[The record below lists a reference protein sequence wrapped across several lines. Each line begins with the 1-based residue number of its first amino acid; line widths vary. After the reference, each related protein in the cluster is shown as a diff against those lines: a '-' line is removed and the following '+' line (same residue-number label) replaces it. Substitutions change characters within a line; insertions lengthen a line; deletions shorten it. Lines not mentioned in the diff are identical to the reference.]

1 MLCFLNAACAWC
13 ASWFNH
19 PLKDSFYMHNI
30 PDIAP
35 FRAKLDDLDA
45 QMAEPNFY
53 SDQRRAADI
62 SREQQR
68 LSSLVEKFEAYH
80 TMEAQ
85 IAENNEMLADD
96 TLEEELR
103 EMANE
108 ELESLTA
115 QREELVSSVLRAM
128 IPPDPTDSR
137 NSVMEIRGG
146 AGGDEANIF
155 AGDLFRMYSRYAERR
170 GWRVEVMSSNVAD
183 TGGFREIIFNMTGE
197 EAYKYLKFESGVH
210 RVQRVPATETQGRIH
225 TSTATVA
232 VLPEA
237 EEVDI
242 EIRTQD
248 LDIATMRASGAGGQH
263 VNTTDSAVMMT
274 HIPTGVTVY
283 CADERS
289 QIKNRAKALTVMRSR
304 LLKAKEEEEHAKYAA
319 ERKGQ
324 IGTGD
329 RSERIRTYN
338 YPQGRLTDHRIGMS
352 LSLAPAID
360 GDLKDLI
367 DGLQNFDYDARIQNL
382 LKAQEV

>member
-1 MLCFLNAACAWC
+1 
-13 ASWFNH
+13 
-19 PLKDSFYMHNI
+19 MHNI

-35 FRAKLDDLDA
+35 FREKLEELDA
-45 QMAEPNFY
+45 QISEPNFY
-53 SDQRRAADI
+53 SDQRRAAEVG
-62 SREQQR
+62 REHQR
-68 LSSLVEKFEAYH
+68 VTSLIEKFEAYNSAK
-80 TMEAQ
+80 EQ
-85 IAENNEMLADD
+85 IAENKAMIKDPSV
-96 TLEEELR
+96 EEELR
-103 EMANE
+103 EMAE
-108 ELESLTA
+108 EEIAELEGQIDDLGKA
-115 QREELVSSVLRAM
+115 VLFAM

-155 AGDLFRMYSRYAERR
+155 AGDLFRMYSRYAESK
-170 GWRVEVMSSNVAD
+170 GWRVEVMSTSVAD
-183 TGGFREIIFNMTGE
+183 TGGYREIIFNMTGE
-197 EAYKYLKFESGVH
+197 DAYKYLKFESGVH
-210 RVQRVPATETQGRIH
+210 RVQRVPVTETQGRIH

-242 EIRTQD
+242 EIRPQD

-304 LLKAKEEEEHAKYAA
+304 LLKAKEDEENAKYAA

-338 YPQGRLTDHRIGMS
+338 YPQGRLTDHRIGLS
-352 LSLAPAID
+352 LSLPSVID
-360 GDLKDLI
+360 GDLDDLI
-367 DGLQNFDYDARIQNL
+367 DALQNYDYEARIENL
-382 LKAQEV
+382 LKSQKK

>member
-1 MLCFLNAACAWC
+1 
-13 ASWFNH
+13 
-19 PLKDSFYMHNI
+19 
-30 PDIAP
+30 
-35 FRAKLDDLDA
+35 
-45 QMAEPNFY
+45 MAEPNFY

-80 TMEAQ
+80 SAEAQ
-85 IAENNEMLADD
+85 IKENEEMLADES
-96 TLEEELR
+96 LEAELR
-103 EMANE
+103 EMAQE
-108 ELESLTA
+108 EVETLTA
-115 QREELVSSVLRAM
+115 ERDALVSSVLRAM

-170 GWRVEVMSSNVAD
+170 GWRVEVMSSNIAD

-197 EAYKYLKFESGVH
+197 DAYKYLKFESGVH

-242 EIRTQD
+242 EIRPQD

-304 LLKAKEEEEHAKYAA
+304 LLKAKEDEEHAKYAA

-352 LSLAPAID
+352 LSLAPVVD
-360 GDLKDLI
+360 GDLKDVI
-367 DGLQNFDYDARIQNL
+367 DGLQNFDYDARIENL
-382 LKAQEV
+382 LKKQEV

>member
-1 MLCFLNAACAWC
+1 
-13 ASWFNH
+13 
-19 PLKDSFYMHNI
+19 MHKI

-35 FRAKLDDLDA
+35 FRKKLNELND
-45 QMAEPNFY
+45 QMADPDFY
-53 SDQRRAADI
+53 SDQRRAADV
-62 SREQQR
+62 SREQMR
-68 LSSLVEKFEAYH
+68 LSTLVEKFEAWH
-80 TMEAQ
+80 NTVQQLEENEAM
-85 IAENNEMLADD
+85 AEDESVD
-96 TLEEELR
+96 EELR
-103 EMANE
+103 EMARE
-108 ELESLTA
+108 ELESLA
-115 QREELVSSVLRAM
+115 AERDKLANDVLRFM
-128 IPPDPTDSR
+128 IPPDATDSR

-155 AGDLFRMYSRYAERR
+155 AGDLFRMYSRYAETR
-170 GWRVEVMSSNVAD
+170 GWRVEVMSSSPAD
-183 TGGFREIIFNMTGE
+183 VGGFKEIIFMMTGE

-237 EEVDI
+237 QEVDV
-242 EIRTQD
+242 ELNMND
-248 LDIATMRASGAGGQH
+248 LDISTMRASGAGGQH
-263 VNTTDSAVMMT
+263 VNTTDSAVMMV
-274 HIPTGVTVY
+274 HKPTGVTVY

-338 YPQGRLTDHRIGMS
+338 YPQGRLTDHRIGLS
-352 LSLAPAID
+352 LSLPTVVD
-360 GDLKDLI
+360 GDLDDLI
-367 DGLQNFDYDARIQNL
+367 DALQNYDYEARIQNL
-382 LKAQEV
+382 LEKQMA

>member
-1 MLCFLNAACAWC
+1 
-13 ASWFNH
+13 
-19 PLKDSFYMHNI
+19 MHKI

-35 FRAKLDDLDA
+35 FKDKLAELDT

-53 SDQRRAADI
+53 SDQRRAAEI
-62 SREQQR
+62 SREHQR
-68 LSSLVEKFEAYH
+68 LSSLVEQFEAYH
-80 TMEAQ
+80 NTVQQ
-85 IAENNEMLADD
+85 IEENRAMAEDSSV
-96 TLEEELR
+96 EEELR
-103 EMANE
+103 EMASE
-108 ELESLTA
+108 ELGELEA
-115 QREELVSSVLRAM
+115 QRDRLVKDVLRAM

-155 AGDLFRMYSRYAERR
+155 AGDLFRMYSRYAESR
-170 GWRVEVMSSNVAD
+170 GWRVEVMSSSPAD
-183 TGGFREIIFNMTGE
+183 VGGFKEIIFSMTGE
-197 EAYKYLKFESGVH
+197 DAYKYLKFESGVH

-242 EIRTQD
+242 EINPND
-248 LDIATMRASGAGGQH
+248 LEISTMRASGAGGQH
-263 VNTTDSAVMMT
+263 VNTTDSAVMMV
-274 HIPTGVTVY
+274 HKPTGVTVY

-289 QIKNRAKALTVMRSR
+289 QIKNRAKALAVMRSR
-304 LLKAKEEEEHAKYAA
+304 LLQARIDEENAKYAA

-338 YPQGRLTDHRIGMS
+338 FPQGRLTDHRIGMN
-352 LSLAPAID
+352 LSLPPVID
-360 GDLKDLI
+360 GDLEEVI
-367 DGLQNFDYDARIQNL
+367 QALQNYDYEARIENL
-382 LKAQEV
+382 LEAQQS

>member
-1 MLCFLNAACAWC
+1 
-13 ASWFNH
+13 
-19 PLKDSFYMHNI
+19 MHKI

-35 FRAKLDDLDA
+35 FKDKLAELDA

-53 SDQRRAADI
+53 SDQRRAAEI
-62 SREQQR
+62 SREHQR

-80 TMEAQ
+80 NTVQQ
-85 IAENNEMLADD
+85 IEENKLMAEDD
-96 TLEEELR
+96 SVEEELR
-103 EMANE
+103 EMAAE
-108 ELESLTA
+108 ELSDLEE
-115 QREELVSSVLRAM
+115 QRDTLSMDVLRAM
-128 IPPDPTDSR
+128 IPPEPTDSR

-155 AGDLFRMYSRYAERR
+155 AGDLFRMYSRYAESR
-170 GWRVEVMSSNVAD
+170 GWRIETMSSSPAD
-183 TGGFREIIFNMTGE
+183 VGGFKEIIFKLTGE
-197 EAYKYLKFESGVH
+197 DAYKYLKFESGVH

-242 EIRTQD
+242 QINPQD
-248 LDIATMRASGAGGQH
+248 LDISTMRASGAGGQH
-263 VNTTDSAVMMT
+263 VNTTDSAVMMV
-274 HIPTGVTVY
+274 HKPTGVTVY

-289 QIKNRAKALTVMRSR
+289 QIKNRAKAMEVMRSR
-304 LLKAKEEEEHAKYAA
+304 LLQAKIDEENAKYAA

-338 YPQGRLTDHRIGMS
+338 YPQGRLTDHRIGMN
-352 LSLAPAID
+352 LSLPPAVD
-360 GDLKDLI
+360 GELEPVI
-367 DGLQNFDYDARIQNL
+367 QALQNYDYEARIENL
-382 LKAQEV
+382 LSKQES

>member
-1 MLCFLNAACAWC
+1 
-13 ASWFNH
+13 
-19 PLKDSFYMHNI
+19 MHKI

-35 FRAKLDDLDA
+35 FREKLTELDA
-45 QMAEPNFY
+45 QISEPNFY
-53 SDQRRAADI
+53 SDQRHAAEV
-62 SREQQR
+62 SREHQR
-68 LSSLVEKFEAYH
+68 VSTLIEKFEAWH
-80 TMEAQ
+80 GTVQQLEENQAMAA
-85 IAENNEMLADD
+85 AESID
-96 TLEEELR
+96 EELR
-103 EMANE
+103 EMAND
-108 ELESLTA
+108 ELESVT
-115 QREELVSSVLRAM
+115 RERDRLANNVLRFM
-128 IPPDPTDSR
+128 IPPDTTDSR

-155 AGDLFRMYSRYAERR
+155 AGDLFRMYSRYAETR
-170 GWRVEVMSSNVAD
+170 GWRVEIMSASTAEV
-183 TGGFREIIFNMTGE
+183 GGFKEIIFMMTGE

-237 EEVDI
+237 EEVDVDLNPN
-242 EIRTQD
+242 D
-248 LDIATMRASGAGGQH
+248 LDISTMRASGAGGQH
-263 VNTTDSAVMMT
+263 VNTTDSAVMMV
-274 HIPTGVTVY
+274 HKPTGVTVY

-338 YPQGRLTDHRIGMS
+338 YPQGRLTDHRIGLS
-352 LSLAPAID
+352 LSLPTVID
-360 GDLKDLI
+360 GDLDDLI
-367 DGLQNFDYDARIQNL
+367 DALQNYDYEARIQNL
-382 LKAQEV
+382 LDKQTS

>member
-1 MLCFLNAACAWC
+1 
-13 ASWFNH
+13 
-19 PLKDSFYMHNI
+19 MHNI

-35 FRAKLDDLDA
+35 FREKLAEFDE
-45 QMAEPNFY
+45 MMNEPNFY
-53 SDQRRAADI
+53 SDQRRAAEVG
-62 SREQQR
+62 REHQR
-68 LSSLVEKFEAYH
+68 LSSLIEKFEAYNSA
-80 TMEAQ
+80 ESQ
-85 IAENNEMLADD
+85 IVENKAMLED
-96 TLEEELR
+96 TSIEEELR
-103 EMANE
+103 EMAQE
-108 ELESLTA
+108 EITELESQIEALGKA
-115 QREELVSSVLRAM
+115 VLVAM

-155 AGDLFRMYSRYAERR
+155 AGDLFRMYSRYAESR
-170 GWRVEVMSSNVAD
+170 GWRVEVMSTSIAD
-183 TGGFREIIFNMTGE
+183 TGGYREIIFNMTGE
-197 EAYKYLKFESGVH
+197 DAYKYLKFESGVH
-210 RVQRVPATETQGRIH
+210 RVQRVPVTETQGRIH

-242 EIRTQD
+242 EIRPQD
-248 LDIATMRASGAGGQH
+248 LDISTMRASGAGGQH
-263 VNTTDSAVMMT
+263 VNTTDSAVMMV
-274 HIPTGVTVY
+274 HKPTGVTVY

-304 LLKAKEEEEHAKYAA
+304 LLKAKEDEENAKYAA

-352 LSLAPAID
+352 LSLPTVID
-360 GDLKDLI
+360 GGLDDLI
-367 DGLQNFDYDARIQNL
+367 DALQNYDYEARIQNL
-382 LKAQEV
+382 LESQSGS

>member
-1 MLCFLNAACAWC
+1 
-13 ASWFNH
+13 
-19 PLKDSFYMHNI
+19 MHKI

-68 LSSLVEKFEAYH
+68 LSSLVEKFEAFH
-80 TMEAQ
+80 SAEAQ
-85 IAENNEMLADD
+85 IKENEEMLADES
-96 TLEEELR
+96 LEEELR
-103 EMANE
+103 EMAQE
-108 ELESLTA
+108 ELESLNA
-115 QREELVSSVLRAM
+115 ERDSLVGEVLRAM

-155 AGDLFRMYSRYAERR
+155 AGDLFRMYSRYAESR
-170 GWRVEVMSSNVAD
+170 GWRVEVMSSSIAD
-183 TGGFREIIFNMTGE
+183 AGGFKEIIFNMTGE
-197 EAYKYLKFESGVH
+197 DAYKYLKFESGVH

-242 EIRTQD
+242 EIRPQD

-304 LLKAKEEEEHAKYAA
+304 LLKAKEDEEHAKYAA

-352 LSLAPAID
+352 LSLAPVVD

-367 DGLQNFDYDARIQNL
+367 DGLQNFDYDARIENL
-382 LKAQEV
+382 LKKQEV

>member
-1 MLCFLNAACAWC
+1 
-13 ASWFNH
+13 
-19 PLKDSFYMHNI
+19 MHKI

-35 FRAKLDDLDA
+35 FRDKLSELDE

-53 SDQRRAADI
+53 SDQRRAAEV
-62 SREQQR
+62 SREHQR
-68 LSSLVEKFEAYH
+68 LSTLIEKFEAYH
-80 TMEAQ
+80 SAVQQIEENEAM
-85 IAENNEMLADD
+85 AADD
-96 TLEEELR
+96 SVEEELR
-103 EMANE
+103 EMASE
-108 ELESLTA
+108 ELESLT
-115 QREELVSSVLRAM
+115 EERDRLVKDVLRFM
-128 IPPDPTDSR
+128 IPPDATDSR

-155 AGDLFRMYSRYAERR
+155 AGDLFRMYSRYAETR
-170 GWRVEVMSSNVAD
+170 GWRVEVMSSSPAD
-183 TGGFREIIFNMTGE
+183 VGGFKEIIFNMTGE
-197 EAYKYLKFESGVH
+197 DAYKYLKFESGVH

-242 EIRTQD
+242 EINPSD
-248 LDIATMRASGAGGQH
+248 LDISTMRASGAGGQH
-263 VNTTDSAVMMT
+263 VNTTDSAVMMV
-274 HIPTGVTVY
+274 HKPTGVTVY

-304 LLKAKEEEEHAKYAA
+304 LLQAKVDEENAKYAA

-338 YPQGRLTDHRIGMS
+338 YPQGRLTDHRIGLN
-352 LSLAPAID
+352 LSLPTVVD
-360 GDLKDLI
+360 GDLNDLI
-367 DGLQNFDYDARIQNL
+367 DALQNFDYEARIQNL
-382 LKAQEV
+382 LDKQSS

>member
-1 MLCFLNAACAWC
+1 
-13 ASWFNH
+13 
-19 PLKDSFYMHNI
+19 MHTI

-80 TMEAQ
+80 AAEAQ
-85 IAENNEMLADD
+85 IAENNELLEDN

-115 QREELVSSVLRAM
+115 EREQLVSSVLRAM

-304 LLKAKEEEEHAKYAA
+304 LLKAKEDEENAKYAA
-319 ERKGQ
+319 QRKGQ

-338 YPQGRLTDHRIGMS
+338 YPQGRLTDHRIGMN

-360 GDLKDLI
+360 GDLSDLI

>member
-1 MLCFLNAACAWC
+1 
-13 ASWFNH
+13 
-19 PLKDSFYMHNI
+19 MHKI

-35 FRAKLDDLDA
+35 FREKLNELDA

-53 SDQRRAADI
+53 SDQRRAAEV

-80 TMEAQ
+80 SAEQQ
-85 IAENNEMLADD
+85 IKENEIMAADL
-96 TLEEELR
+96 TVEEELR
-103 EMANE
+103 EMATE
-108 ELESLTA
+108 EIQSLTA
-115 QREELVSSVLRAM
+115 ERESLVQSVLRAM
-128 IPPDPTDSR
+128 IPPDATDSR

-155 AGDLFRMYSRYAERR
+155 AGDLFRMYTRFAEAK
-170 GWRVEVMSSNVAD
+170 GWRVEVISTSPAE
-183 TGGFREIIFNMTGE
+183 TGGYREIIFNISGE
-197 EAYKYLKFESGVH
+197 DSYKHLKFESGVH
-210 RVQRVPATETQGRIH
+210 RVQRVPVTETQGRIH

-242 EIRTQD
+242 EINPND
-248 LDIATMRASGAGGQH
+248 LDISTMRASGAGGQH
-263 VNTTDSAVMMT
+263 VNTTDSAVMMV
-274 HIPTGVTVY
+274 HKPTGTTVY

-289 QIKNRAKALTVMRSR
+289 QIKNRAKALGVMRAR
-304 LLKAKEEEEHAKYAA
+304 LLKAKEDEENAKYAA

-338 YPQGRLTDHRIGMS
+338 YPQGRLTDHRIGMN
-352 LSLAPAID
+352 LSLAPAMD
-360 GDLKDLI
+360 GALKDLI
-367 DGLQNFDYDARIQNL
+367 EGLHNVDYEARIANI
-382 LKAQEV
+382 LKQQVS

>member
-1 MLCFLNAACAWC
+1 
-13 ASWFNH
+13 
-19 PLKDSFYMHNI
+19 MHII

-35 FRAKLDDLDA
+35 FREKLSELDE

-53 SDQRRAADI
+53 SDQRHAAEV
-62 SREQQR
+62 SREHQR
-68 LSSLVEKFEAYH
+68 LSTLIEKFEAFH
-80 TMEAQ
+80 STEQQIKENEA
-85 IAENNEMLADD
+85 MVADESV
-96 TLEEELR
+96 EEELR
-103 EMANE
+103 EMAAE
-108 ELESLTA
+108 ELETLTA
-115 QREELVSSVLRAM
+115 DREQQVKDVLRFM
-128 IPPDPTDSR
+128 IPPDSTDSR

-155 AGDLFRMYSRYAERR
+155 AGDLFRMYSRYAETR
-170 GWRVEVMSSNVAD
+170 GWRVEIMSSSPAD
-183 TGGFREIIFNMTGE
+183 VGGFKEIIFNMTGE
-197 EAYKYLKFESGVH
+197 DAYKYLKFESGVH

-242 EIRTQD
+242 QINPND
-248 LDIATMRASGAGGQH
+248 LDISTMRASGAGGQH
-263 VNTTDSAVMMT
+263 VNTTDSAVMMV
-274 HIPTGVTVY
+274 HKPTGVTVY

-304 LLKAKEEEEHAKYAA
+304 LLQAKVDEENAKYAA

-338 YPQGRLTDHRIGMS
+338 YPQGRLTDHRIGLS
-352 LSLAPAID
+352 LSLPTVID
-360 GDLKDLI
+360 GDLNDLI
-367 DGLQNFDYDARIQNL
+367 DALQNFDYEARIQNL
-382 LKAQEV
+382 LEKQSS